1 MASYHCTVKAG
12 SKGKAGPHADYIAR
26 EGKYAPELA
35 RGKSKLEDLEHTTSG
50 NMPAWAAHDAGI
62 FWRAADEHERANGAT
77 YREIE
82 IALPRELN
90 PEQRRALVDDFI
102 SRQIGDRHAFTF
114 AIHIPKAS
122 IEKGD
127 QPHCHLMY
135 SERTLDGIDRDP
147 EQYFKRANSKN
158 PEKGGCKKD
167 SAGTKERLLE
177 TRELWAKVQNAHL
190 EKAGCE
196 DRVSHLSLKAQ
207 GIHRAPEKHLGHID
221 AQKIDAAALV
231 ESRAAERELDQARE
245 ELAAIDISGALA
257 QAQREAAAAL
267 AAEQA
272 WREAETRAAEMA
284 ASIAK
289 ARATA
294 NLVTAAEV
302 AKQEKEDESVRATA
316 IAALAKSS
324 RATDFNIEAADRTS
338 DSNRG
343 VIESS
348 RSYLVASAGVAN
360 ERRRDLA
367 SAVQGAERRVAR
379 SHLEGC
385 TQAVGKQLGRVS
397 RVLQQLVDR
406 LPNLVHSIA
415 TAAKAVV
422 IKFNQ
427 KAITHDRANHSD
439 ELKLDAT
446 VHQVDTTAFDKT
458 GLVRRDDLDLV
469 QRAKALYSQPKA
481 DGFKQ
486 YTLVNDIRKAMMAAV
501 IEIRET
507 EPKSNPFGAEHTI
520 KAAQNKAALEAGQP
534 EPWKPGEG
542 NCTWYVLAAQR
553 QRELDAHTQTQRP
566 SGLFSGSAGK
576 DYDAKTAGLTSQIDN
591 IKRATAKLEAELRAK
606 VAEQAQQAQKIAQN
620 GPQHAA
626 AQERHAGLT
635 LLHKAVGEAGRQIE
649 TKQEKTKERSYDRGV
664 AAD

>member
-12 SKGKAGPHADYIAR
+12 GKGKAGPHADYIAR

-35 RGKSKLEDLEHTTSG
+35 RGKSKLEDLEHRASG
-50 NMPAWAAHDAGI
+50 NMPAWAAHDVGI
-62 FWRAADEHERANGAT
+62 FWRAADEYERTNGAT

-82 IALPRELN
+82 IALPRELD
-90 PEQRRALVDDFI
+90 PDQRLALVEDFI
-102 SRQIGDRHAFTF
+102 QQQLGERHAFTF

-135 SERTLDGIDRDP
+135 SERTLDGIARDP
-147 EQYFKRANSKN
+147 EQYFKRANSKS

-167 SAGTKERLLE
+167 SAGTQERLLA

-207 GIHRAPEKHLGHID
+207 GIDRAPEKHLGHID
-221 AQKIDAAALV
+221 AQKIDTDALAK
-231 ESRAAERELDQARE
+231 SRAAERELDQACE
-245 ELAAIDISGALA
+245 ELAAIDIPGALS
-257 QAQREAAAAL
+257 QAQREAAAAR

-272 WREAETRAAEMA
+272 RREAEIRAAEMA
-284 ASIAK
+284 TIIAK
-289 ARATA
+289 AQAAATLATA
-294 NLVTAAEV
+294 KK
-302 AKQEKEDESVRATA
+302 AKEKEDDRIRA
-316 IAALAKSS
+316 AALAAIDRHVRDAGAAWAGTVGAV
-324 RATDFNIEAADRTS
+324 RASARDLNAGGRVAADH
-338 DSNRG
+338 G
-343 VIESS
+343 
-348 RSYLVASAGVAN
+348 
-360 ERRRDLA
+360 RDLA

-406 LPNLVHSIA
+406 LPNLVHAIA

-427 KAITHDRANHSD
+427 KAITHDRANHSE

-469 QRAKALYSQPKA
+469 QRAKVLFSQPKA

-507 EPKSNPFGAEHTI
+507 EPKANPFGAEHTI

-566 SGLFSGSAGK
+566 SGFFSGSAGK

-649 TKQEKTKERSYDRGV
+649 TKQEKTKERSYDRGYER
-664 AAD
+664 